1 MVIRNMKFYKIFL
14 VMIEVYV
21 CREGF
26 VFVINKYILIVIVI
40 YVKCYYFEI
49 DWKMLKLCFC

>member
-1 MVIRNMKFYKIFL
+1 MS
-14 VMIEVYV
+14 EVYV